1 MPLDA
6 RQTSLLGAD
15 DEEDAGRCMCWV
27 RGGGDDGFLM
37 AGSGRKVSTETRA
50 PGLFLSF
57 GSTRCCMWIG
67 PDACVDCLIKRST
80 AERRC
85 RVCVR

>member
-15 DEEDAGRCMCWV
+15 DEEDAGRCMSWV

-37 AGSGRKVSTETRA
+37 AGSGRKVSTEKRA
-50 PGLFLSF
+50 PGLSLSLF
-57 GSTRCCMWIG
+57 WKHARLH
-67 PDACVDCLIKRST
+67 VDW
-80 AERRC
+80 A
-85 RVCVR
+85 